1 MLSGVRC
8 SVPRI
13 GRTYRRNPDS
23 PAVQGLSRQCKPVLI
38 PNPTAGLNR
47 WKYGERDRSVCA
59 RETENRSFNFEKICV
74 DKIRRCPLSQFNQQT
89 RFSKREVQSPPYQC
103 KSRWPHSGKDR
114 SMVAWL
120 AFLGKRPGFLP
131 APLHLKGSEPEE
143 NGQGKEAWG
152 IIFGD
157 KIECKPVL

>member
-1 MLSGVRC
+1 MLSGARC

-59 RETENRSFNFEKICV
+59 RETENRSFNFEKFSILRRSV
-74 DKIRRCPLSQFNQQT
+74 SIRSEDALFFNLISRHVFRKGKCSLLHINASRDGLTQEKT
-89 RFSKREVQSPPYQC
+89 GAWWPGWLFSER
-103 KSRWPHSGKDR
+103 DR
-114 SMVAWL
+114 V
-120 AFLGKRPGFLP
+120 FFQRHFT
-131 APLHLKGSEPEE
+131 
-143 NGQGKEAWG
+143 
-152 IIFGD
+152 
-157 KIECKPVL
+157 